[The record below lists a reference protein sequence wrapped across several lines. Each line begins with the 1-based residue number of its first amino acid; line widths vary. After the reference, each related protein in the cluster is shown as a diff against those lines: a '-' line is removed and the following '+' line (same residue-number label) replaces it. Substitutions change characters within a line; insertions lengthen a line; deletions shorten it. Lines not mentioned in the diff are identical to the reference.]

1 MESTGSEN
9 ATSETEAPQLYEVK
23 YGDDVQKVT
32 LDELISG
39 NMMQRDYQH
48 HKGQLNKEKEA
59 LAAEREKLNSAI
71 SELEVRVNFEAN
83 QLDSPEMIQL
93 KEDNPTEY
101 WSIFEKIKSDVDL
114 LNQAKAEQASRLEA
128 ERNQTLQTERQK
140 LLEAVPDWLD
150 NSKLSKDWAE
160 LQAYESGF
168 GRDINQI
175 TNHRDLVNA
184 RKAMMYDRLMSQ
196 NLEAKRDDPPPVVA
210 TPSPSIQEK
219 ETTAEQQRKERLKKT
234 GRRQD
239 AQAVLK
245 DILSRS

>member
-219 ETTAEQQRKERLKKT
+219 ETTAEQQRKERRKKT